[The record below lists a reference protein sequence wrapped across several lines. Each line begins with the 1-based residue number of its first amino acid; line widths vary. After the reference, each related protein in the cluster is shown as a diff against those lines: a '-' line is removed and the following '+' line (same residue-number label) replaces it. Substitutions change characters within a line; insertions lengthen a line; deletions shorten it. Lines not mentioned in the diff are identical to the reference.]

1 MKKPIAMLLAGVLL
15 AASAVAAAAGSQ
27 SDAQARYRS
36 DRAACMSGETSQDRA
51 TCLREAG
58 AALREAMRGGLAE
71 TDGGQYEQNRL
82 VRCDPLP
89 TEDRHDCVRRMHG
102 EGTTTGS
109 IDGGGIYREL
119 VTPVVPR

>member
-36 DRAACMSGETSQDRA
+36 DRAACMNGEASQDRA

-58 AALREAMRGGLAE
+58 AALREARRGGLAE
-71 TDGGQYEQNRL
+71 TDSSQYEPNSL
-82 VRCDPLP
+82 VRCDSLP
-89 TEDRHDCVRRMHG
+89 TEDRHDCIRRMHG
-102 EGTTTGS
+102 EGTATGS

-119 VTPVVPR
+119 VTPVQQR